1 MPLHETREHRAD
13 LTSRTGRVRAWT
25 TEKEAGYISIAVPN
39 DRCQMTPADA
49 RALAAWLSAR
59 AAEAETPRRRSTGL
73 TEAVTGRR
81 PVWS

>member
-25 TEKEAGYISIAVPN
+25 TEKEPGHISIAVPN

-59 AAEAETPRRRSTGL
+59 AAEEETPQQRRTGL
-73 TEAVTGRR
+73 TTPAPRSW